1 MTDIKG
7 PSFPGKRGRAYLFLI
22 GARQGTRLKGERR
35 AIRKNAEMLSEIR
48 KNMSMEA

>member
-22 GARQGTRLKGERR
+22 GARQGTRLKGERKSDKKKCR
-35 AIRKNAEMLSEIR
+35 NVK
-48 KNMSMEA
+48 